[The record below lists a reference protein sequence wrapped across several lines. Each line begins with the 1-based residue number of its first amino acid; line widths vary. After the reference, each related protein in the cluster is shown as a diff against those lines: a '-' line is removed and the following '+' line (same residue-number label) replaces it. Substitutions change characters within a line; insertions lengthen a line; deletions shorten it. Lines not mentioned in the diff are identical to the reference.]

1 MQKKLYLILFL
12 FLMLIT
18 SMFNIVLADKLPIEE
33 HILDNGLKIYTLED
47 HTIPIITFQVWY
59 GCGSRNEH
67 TGITGIS
74 HILEHMSLM
83 RTENLGPEEFSHI
96 VKANGGFTNASTSYD
111 FTAYYITIGGDKLEL
126 CCELYAD
133 CMQNFALFQEDFDI
147 EIENIKEE
155 RRMRVDNSPYGN
167 LMEEFG
173 AAAYTA
179 HPYQWP
185 VIGWMSDI
193 ENITID
199 DVYDYHNTY
208 YKPNNAS
215 IILIGNFKTDEAIK
229 MIKKYF
235 EDIPPNEEI
244 IPIVTTQE
252 PKQNGKRRVE
262 YYKPNV
268 KPTLIAGYH
277 IPAIGHPDL
286 YVLDII
292 EVILSG
298 GKSSRLYKKLVYE
311 EQKALRAN
319 SWISENKDPGLFN
332 ILLMPL
338 PNVPIEE
345 AEILLWAEIEK
356 LKIELVSEKE
366 LQKVKNKIEANF
378 IYRQETLWTR
388 GYMLGKMSVLL
399 SPEYFNTYLDNI
411 RAITPDDIMR
421 VANTYFNENNL
432 TIAVQFPE
440 IIDNP
445 IPNE

>member
-1 MQKKLYLILFL
+1 MQKKNIFN
-12 FLMLIT
+12 LMLIT

-47 HTIPIITFQVWY
+47 HSVPLITFQVWY
-59 GCGSRNEH
+59 ACGSRNEH

-74 HILEHMSLM
+74 HILEHMAFM
-83 RTENLGPEEFSHI
+83 RTKNLGPQDVST
-96 VKANGGFTNASTSYD
+96 NGGVNNAMTNYD
-111 FTAYYITIGGDKLEL
+111 YTAYHITIASDKLEL

-133 CMQNFALFQEDFDI
+133 CMKNFALMQEDFDI
-147 EIENIKEE
+147 EIENVKEE
-155 RRMRVDNSPYGN
+155 RRMRVDNSSDGN
-167 LMEEFG
+167 LWEEFY

-298 GKSSRLYKKLVYE
+298 GKSSRLYEKLVYE
-311 EQKALRAN
+311 EQKALN
-319 SWISENKDPGLFN
+319 VSTWVDKTKDPGLFN
-332 ILLMPL
+332 IMLMPL
-338 PNVPIEE
+338 SNIPIEE
-345 AEILLWAEIEK
+345 VEILLWAEIER
-356 LKIELVSEKE
+356 LKSELVNETE
-366 LQKVKNKIEANF
+366 LQKTKKQIKANF
-378 IYRQETLWTR
+378 IFQQETLETR
-388 GYMLGKMSVLL
+388 GNMLGKMSVLL
-399 SPEYFNTYLDNI
+399 SPKYFNTYLDNI
-411 RAITPDDIMR
+411 RAITSDDIMR
-421 VANTYFNENNL
+421 VSNTYFNEKNL

-440 IIDNP
+440 IIENS